1 MEAVVIGLAILN
13 LLVLLSTWGVWYFR
27 PDQRAQLERS
37 AWFAF
42 APLVF
47 GLIGLLITAIVVL
60 TENPDTV
67 SPALASN
74 AALILFNIYNG
85 IRSVDAFLKGRQRH

>member
-1 MEAVVIGLAILN
+1 MDAFVIALTIMG
-13 LLVLLSTWGVWYFR
+13 LLVLLSTWGIWWLFPQR
-27 PDQRAQLERS
+27 RAQLQGS

-47 GLIGLLITAIVVL
+47 GLLGLLATAIVVL
-60 TENPDTV
+60 LTSPDTV

-74 AALILFNIYNG
+74 GAVILFNIYNG
-85 IRSVDAFLKGRQRH
+85 YQSAEAYLKKRKKH

>member
-1 MEAVVIGLAILN
+1 MQAVLITFSVLG
-13 LLVLLSTWGVWYFR
+13 LLVLLSTWGAWWLLPRRR
-27 PDQRAQLERS
+27 PQLEAS

-47 GLIGLLITAIVVL
+47 GLLGLIATIIAVL
-60 TENPDTV
+60 FGDPDST

-74 AALILFNIYNG
+74 SALVLFNIYNG
-85 IRSVDAFLKGRQRH
+85 YQSVEAYLKRRQKH